1 MIDECKTEI
10 IRDAFLKVLTG
21 TVKLAIGLATG
32 EEEEE
37 VLSYVYASG
46 ESPVSKAIN
55 AGFNSIADLQKSS
68 KDLLEQFEGEG
79 LSWDPSKEMPVLP
92 ESTQDGFFANEQ
104 YAAASYQWYFTGQES
119 LADSLV
125 VWSPA
130 KWDDIYIENEKQYG
144 PSKSR
149 LDIFVKM
156 LLLLT
161 NLSPLLLLYAH

>member
-1 MIDECKTEI
+1 MIDECKKEI
-10 IRDAFLKVLTG
+10 EWDIGLKVLTG
-21 TVKLAIGLATG
+21 TVKLAFGLTTG

-37 VLSYVYASG
+37 VLSTYASG
-46 ESPVSKAIN
+46 ESPVAKAIN

-68 KDLLEQFEGEG
+68 KDLLDQVEGEG
-79 LSWDPSKEMPVLP
+79 LSLSWDPSKEMPVLP

-104 YAAASYQWYFTGQES
+104 YAADSYQWYFTGQES

-149 LDIFVKM
+149 LDI
-156 LLLLT
+156 L
-161 NLSPLLLLYAH
+161 